1 MKHEVLTIN
10 KNNEIVYRNS
20 HKTAEKAYEEYVRNI
35 NLIKKGIEKGEEFTV
50 VRMND
55 GYVMTMETIKG

>member
-20 HKTAEKAYEEYVRNI
+20 HRTAEAAFEEYSRNI
-35 NLIKKGIEKGEEFTV
+35 NLLKKSLEKGEEFTV
-50 VRMND
+50 IRMND